1 MNIQFTDFAK
11 LRESVRK
18 YGIFDFAKQIA
29 TRRQIRKLEKEGLDI
44 KESDIFS
51 TNAGELFVILE
62 NGSIKKAIIHIVEI
76 SNWNEN
82 WNYPKIHIYFCKMIE
97 KMQNAGKEK
106 RYKAS
111 SRKDG
116 KFYLIKNKKE
126 WNEAL
131 EICSYCHTQYK
142 NQFKS
147 HKTRK
152 NFNLKEWIE
161 NPISDPKFSKVEL
174 DHCTVPNCYTKKWPQ
189 ISKMIRKQ
197 VNYICQA
204 CKKDFSSEECK
215 EFLHV
220 HHKDSDKTNNTTENL
235 IPLCIECHSAEY
247 NHGHIKQQLMY
258 KKWQKSKCFK
268 IVKNRGF

>member
-1 MNIQFTDFAK
+1 M
-11 LRESVRK
+11 
-18 YGIFDFAKQIA
+18 
-29 TRRQIRKLEKEGLDI
+29 RQLKNEGLDI
-44 KESDIFS
+44 KVSDILS

-62 NGSIKKAIIHIVEI
+62 NGSIKKAVIHIGDI
-76 SNWNEN
+76 SNWNES
-82 WNYPKIHIYFCKMIE
+82 WGYPRFHIYFCKTIE
-97 KMQNAGKEK
+97 EMQNKGTKNIY
-106 RYKAS
+106 RAS
-111 SRKDG
+111 GRKDG
-116 KFYLIKNKKE
+116 KFYLTKNKKE
-126 WNEAL
+126 GDETL
-131 EICSYCHTQYK
+131 EICSYCLTQYN

-161 NPISDPKFSKVEL
+161 NPISDPKLPKVDL
-174 DHCTVPNCYTKKWPQ
+174 DHCTVPNCYTKKWPK
-189 ISKMIRKQ
+189 ISKMVREQ
-197 VNYICQA
+197 ARYICQA

-235 IPLCIECHSAEY
+235 TPLCIECHSAEY

-268 IVKNRGF
+268 IVNTEDFNL